1 MKYEAGNH
9 AIMISMKRAFKG
21 CPKMYCWSYKSYST
35 KGYIHNPWL
44 FESWFSIKIQP
55 TAKWKSFEC
64 SIHADHNGANPT
76 LISHS

>member
-1 MKYEAGNH
+1 MKYETGNR

-21 CPKMYCWSYKSYST
+21 CPKMYCWSHKSYST
-35 KGYIHNPWL
+35 KGYIHNYG
-44 FESWFSIKIQP
+44 FSWSRVKIQP

-64 SIHADHNGANPT
+64 SIHVDHNGANLT